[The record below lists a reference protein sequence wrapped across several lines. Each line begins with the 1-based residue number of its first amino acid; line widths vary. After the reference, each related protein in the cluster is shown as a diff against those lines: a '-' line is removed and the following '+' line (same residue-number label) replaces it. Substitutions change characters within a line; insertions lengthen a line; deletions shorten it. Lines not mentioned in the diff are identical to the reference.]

1 MVKGMRPQPNSRR
14 KWKVEVCS
22 VGCEQKQ
29 KREFSDTKFEIRKRV
44 DVSTEC
50 FSLHQGEAFG

>member
-1 MVKGMRPQPNSRR
+1 MKPQPNSRWR
-14 KWKVEVCS
+14 KWKVEVGS

-29 KREFSDTKFEIRKRV
+29 KREFSDTKFEIRKLL
-44 DVSTEC
+44 DVSTER